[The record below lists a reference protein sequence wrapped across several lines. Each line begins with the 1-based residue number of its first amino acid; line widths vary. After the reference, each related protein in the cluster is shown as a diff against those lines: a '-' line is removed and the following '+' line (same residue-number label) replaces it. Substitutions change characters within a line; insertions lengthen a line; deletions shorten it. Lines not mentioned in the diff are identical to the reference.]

1 MTLLKRL
8 IREVHHRSLWQ
19 VTGIYLVG
27 SWGALEAVDGVT
39 KNAGLPA
46 WVPPFALVLL
56 VIGLPIVL
64 ATAFIQVGMPRRGG
78 DGEDGEDREEGGGSV
93 RERPVARRPGEVPPR
108 LVVAPGSPPAVSD
121 FPPVHG
127 IFTWRNAFMGGL
139 LAFSLLGMAVAGYF
153 AMRITGVGPV
163 ASLAAQ
169 GVFEDREPVVLADFI
184 ATGSDPGI
192 ARLVTEAL
200 RVDLVESTALAV
212 LPESYVSAALH
223 RMGLPDSST
232 VTAEIAREIAQR
244 DGFKAILWGEVGALG
259 GGYVLTASL
268 VEAPS
273 GQNLGAFRETAVN
286 EESLLRAIDK
296 LSERIREKAGES
308 LRQIRA
314 RTSLESVTTSSLE
327 ALKAYTEAMAL
338 STRGREGEAIALL
351 ESALELDPDF
361 GMAWR
366 KLAVLL
372 ANTGTNPDRREEA
385 ATRAYELR
393 SRMTEQER
401 FLAEAYYFT
410 LVDPQPQR
418 VTQAYERVLAVS
430 PDDPTALNN
439 LATRIRRE
447 DPDRAIQL
455 LEMAV
460 NGPGASSSAHTNL
473 VIYYW
478 DAHRDEDAAEII
490 RLAVERYPGSQRAK
504 ALAWDLESLR
514 GRFASSHDG
523 RRELLGTSGLSVT
536 VRRMQ
541 ELQLASDDAGM
552 GRLQEARGHILT
564 VLDMA
569 EAEEQPRWAAM
580 ALSDWAFVEVLM
592 GSPESARE
600 NLRQLAALGV
610 PWELDDQGWVAAN
623 EVVSK
628 ALLGDPSGAEG
639 ALARWEAAVPS
650 PQRTDGV
657 RGAMAWARWGVALG
671 NEDAFQALEAVDYIQ
686 SQVARCGEGRCWG
699 WWERARALEAAGRAD
714 EARAMYR
721 RHLSGVTFTEVR
733 WNPVMTPDALL
744 RLGALAEEAG
754 DLAEARDAYGRFV
767 ELWAGADPALQ
778 YRVQRA
784 REALERLG
792 G

>member
-19 VTGIYLVG
+19 VMGIYLVG

-56 VIGLPIVL
+56 LLGLPIVL
-64 ATAFIQVGMPRRGG
+64 ATAFVQEGMPRRGG
-78 DGEDGEDREEGGGSV
+78 EGEGEDGEEGGGSL
-93 RERPVARRPGEVPPR
+93 REHRVARRPGEIPPR

-127 IFTWRNAFMGGL
+127 IFTWRNAGMGGL
-139 LAFSLLGMAVAGYF
+139 VAFSLLGMAVAGYF

-184 ATGSDPGI
+184 ATGTDARI

-223 RMGLPDSST
+223 RMGLPDSTT

-273 GQNLGAFRETAVN
+273 GQNLGAFRETVAT
-286 EESLLRAIDK
+286 EAALLPAIDK

-314 RTSLESVTTSSLE
+314 RTSLESVTTSSMD
-327 ALKAYTEAMAL
+327 ALKAYTEAMGL
-338 STRGREGEAIALL
+338 STRGREAEAIALL

-372 ANTGTNPDRREEA
+372 ANTGANPERRREA
-385 ATRAYELR
+385 AIRAYELR
-393 SRMTEQER
+393 GRMSEPER
-401 FLAEAYYFT
+401 FLTEAYYFS
-410 LVDPQPQR
+410 LIEPQPQR
-418 VTQAYERVLAVS
+418 VIQAYERVLAVS

-439 LATRIRRE
+439 LAIRVRKE
-447 DPDRAIQL
+447 DPERAIEL
-455 LEMAV
+455 LERAV
-460 NGPGASSSAHTNL
+460 NGPGASASAHNNL

-478 DAHRDEDAAEII
+478 DVRRDDDALEMIGRVED
-490 RLAVERYPGSQRAK
+490 RYPGTMRGRAM
-504 ALAWDLESLR
+504 AWDLESLR
-514 GRFASSHDG
+514 GRFAASHDG
-523 RRELLGTSGLSVT
+523 RRELVTSGGLSASQ
-536 VRRMQ
+536 RMRI
-541 ELQLASDDAGM
+541 ELQLAADDAGSGLLEE
-552 GRLQEARGHILT
+552 GRSHIRT
-564 VLDMA
+564 VVDLA
-569 EAEEQPRWAAM
+569 EAEEQPRWAAQ
-580 ALSDWAFVEVLM
+580 ALSEWAFVEAVLGTPANTRELLRRFSAM
-592 GSPESARE
+592 GE
-600 NLRQLAALGV
+600 
-610 PWELDDQGWVAAN
+610 PWEVDDEGWMAASYAVSRALVGDVA
-623 EVVSK
+623 
-628 ALLGDPSGAEG
+628 GAERT
-639 ALARWEAAVPS
+639 LAGWEAAVPS

-657 RGAMAWARWGVALG
+657 RGAMAWAQWGVALG
-671 NEDAFQALEAVDYIQ
+671 KGDASSALEAVDYLQ
-686 SQVARCGEGRCWG
+686 DEFARCGRHRCWG
-699 WWERARALEAAGRAD
+699 WWERARALEAAGRAE
-714 EARAMYR
+714 EARTMYR
-721 RHLSGVTFTEVR
+721 HHLDGVAFTEIR
-733 WNPVMTPDALL
+733 WNAVMTPDALL
-744 RLGALAEEAG
+744 RLAALAEAAG
-754 DLAEARDAYGRFV
+754 DFAEAQDAYRRFAA
-767 ELWAGADPALQ
+767 LWAGADPELQ
-778 YRVQRA
+778 PRVRQA
-784 REALERLG
+784 QDAVARLG